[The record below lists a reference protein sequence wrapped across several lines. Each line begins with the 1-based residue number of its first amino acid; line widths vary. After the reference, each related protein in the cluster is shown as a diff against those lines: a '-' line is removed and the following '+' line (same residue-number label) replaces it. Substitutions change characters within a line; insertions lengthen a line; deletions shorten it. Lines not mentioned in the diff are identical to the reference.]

1 MMRFKC
7 SFTGAVH
14 PVAKAKTFFMDPK
27 IDTQNEAMDYAVDV
41 TKMPMTKALDENAG
55 LDHGIDFSA

>member
-1 MMRFKC
+1 MLFHWSCAPSSQSKNI
-7 SFTGAVH
+7 FYG
-14 PVAKAKTFFMDPK
+14 PK